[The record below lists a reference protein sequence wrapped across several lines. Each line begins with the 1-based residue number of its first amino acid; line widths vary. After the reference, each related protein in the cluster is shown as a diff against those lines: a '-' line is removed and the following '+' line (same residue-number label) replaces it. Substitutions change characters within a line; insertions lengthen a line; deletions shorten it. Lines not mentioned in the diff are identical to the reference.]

1 MTDLFD
7 LMFKEWSRPVKEA
20 NGYTVVKSDSGYV
33 LVINA
38 LGINKDD
45 LSIKLDGNYLV
56 VRGETK
62 IELINFTNKVGYQF
76 YVGDLNGKL
85 TDVDYSLKDGF
96 LYVDIK
102 LKQEKPKV
110 KIQYKE

>member
-38 LGINKDD
+38 
-45 LSIKLDGNYLV
+45 
-56 VRGETK
+56 RGETK